1 MYELIVYD
9 KKKSY
14 ILIGES
20 PNPKDYPTIPV
31 GASVF
36 VLDTQRV
43 FSKIGPSDMNLVD
56 FEDEDVP
63 DEPSTEP
70 EINTTSVLGEAIIG
84 EMNIGE

>member
-14 ILIGES
+14 ILFGES

-43 FSKIGPSDMNLVD
+43 FSKAGPDDINLVD
-56 FEDEDVP
+56 FEDEDIP
-63 DEPSTEP
+63 DEPGTEP
-70 EINTTSVLGEAIIG
+70 EKDTTSLLGEAIVGKMNMG
-84 EMNIGE
+84 E

>member
-1 MYELIVYD
+1 MYELIIYD

-14 ILIGES
+14 VLFGES
-20 PNPKDYPTIPV
+20 SNPKDYPTIPV

-43 FSKIGPSDMNLVD
+43 FSKVGPSNMNLVD
-56 FEDEDVP
+56 FEDEDIS

>member
-14 ILIGES
+14 ILFGES

-43 FSKIGPSDMNLVD
+43 FSKAGPSDINLVD
-56 FEDEDVP
+56 FEDEDIS
-63 DEPSTEP
+63 DEPGAEP
-70 EINTTSVLGEAIIG
+70 EKDTTSLLGDAIIG
-84 EMNIGE
+84 KMNMGE